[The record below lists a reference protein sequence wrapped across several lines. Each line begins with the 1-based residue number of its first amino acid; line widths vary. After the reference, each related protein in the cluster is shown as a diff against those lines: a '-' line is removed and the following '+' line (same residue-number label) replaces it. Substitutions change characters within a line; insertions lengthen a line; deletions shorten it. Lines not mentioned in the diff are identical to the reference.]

1 MLRNTLSY
9 FYLIVLVFLSG
20 FCVSCASTISFKEY
34 AFAEAAL
41 SASARVD
48 AQKLSP
54 HSYVKAQSYFRQAQV
69 EFNDA
74 NYDTARSYFTKAQK
88 LAEMAE
94 LRSYIKR
101 SQSGGDTLY

>member
-1 MLRNTLSY
+1 MHKNTY
-9 FYLIVLVFLSG
+9 VYLTVFIFLSG

-41 SASARVD
+41 AASSRVD

-54 HSYVKAQSYFRQAQV
+54 HSYVKAQSYFRQGKM
-69 EFNDA
+69 EFNSA
-74 NYDTARSYFTKAQK
+74 NYDTARSYFTQAQK
-88 LAEMAE
+88 LAERAE

>member
-1 MLRNTLSY
+1 MLN
-9 FYLIVLVFLSG
+9 VFCLFAFA

-41 SASARVD
+41 EASARVD

-54 HSYVKAQSYFRQAQV
+54 HSYVKAQSYLRQGKI
-69 EFNDA
+69 EFNNA
-74 NYDTARSYFTKAQK
+74 NYDKARSYFNQAQR
-88 LAEMAE
+88 LAEMSE

>member
-1 MLRNTLSY
+1 M
-9 FYLIVLVFLSG
+9 
-20 FCVSCASTISFKEY
+20 SCASTISFKEY

-41 SASARVD
+41 SASVRLNAH
-48 AQKLSP
+48 KLSP
-54 HSYVKAQSYFRQAQV
+54 HSYVKAQSYLRQGRV
-69 EFNDA
+69 EFKQA
-74 NYDTARSYFTKAQK
+74 NYDKARSYFNQAQK